1 MPRPGDEARFRSLS
15 DADLID
21 LLYTAGDRLPREA
34 LDELL
39 SRGSRVAPA
48 LAEIASDKASWTQP
62 LPEWWAVVHATYALG
77 AMETPDALTP
87 LLTALRWADAFDCDW
102 VTEDL
107 PSILGRLGAAA
118 FEPLRSVARDQ
129 TAGPGARSIAL
140 ASLAA
145 ASLAAPFLKDGVVEY
160 AAEVLAEDAEPL
172 YLRQTAANVLVDLGA
187 REHRALLR
195 RFGKEEA
202 ERRREDAEYQ
212 GVFYDWEVDELLAA
226 EGETSAEYY
235 RRDWLAF
242 YDPEEIAH
250 RQERW
255 EREQEEAQEEHGPEA
270 APHRRDGKA
279 PCACGSGRPY
289 AECCY
294 LKVH

>member
-1 MPRPGDEARFRSLS
+1 
-15 DADLID
+15 
-21 LLYTAGDRLPREA
+21 
-34 LDELL
+34 
-39 SRGSRVAPA
+39 
-48 LAEIASDKASWTQP
+48 
-62 LPEWWAVVHATYALG
+62 
-77 AMETPDALTP
+77 METPDALIP
-87 LLTALRWADAFDCDW
+87 LLAALRWADAFDCDW

-118 FEPLRSVARDQ
+118 ADPLRSVARDP

-145 ASLAAPFLKDGVVEY
+145 ASLAAPFLREGVVEH
-160 AAEVLAEDAEPL
+160 AAQVLADASEPL

-187 REHRALLR
+187 REHGALLR

-212 GVFYDWEVDELLAA
+212 GVFYDWEVDELLDGS
-226 EGETSAEYY
+226 GETSAEYY
-235 RRDWLAF
+235 RRDWLGF

-250 RQERW
+250 RQDRW
-255 EREQEEAQEEHGPEA
+255 AREQEEAQQEQPSEA
-270 APHRRDGKA
+270 APHRRDANA
-279 PCACGSGRPY
+279 PCSCGSGRPY
-289 AECCY
+289 GECCY